1 MRKKYIGASVLG
13 ALAIVL
19 TSSLTVNSENVS
31 PSVSNAV
38 ALEAESEETSEVES
52 ETKVETKVKMRS
64 ENRVEIETET
74 NVETEPETS
83 VQDLINAERTA
94 LLNRREVTLE
104 WYNEWLNF
112 KKKWGIDDVPHN
124 ISSDELY
131 LVQRCVE
138 TETYQAKF
146 SGKVNVCS
154 VIFNRLKVGGDFGNS
169 LSEVITLPEQFTYF
183 RTEISEDTKLAIF
196 YYLEFGDTTGGCLY
210 YHSFKEPIEF
220 FGEYQFTDEIGHH
233 FYK

>member
-31 PSVSNAV
+31 PSESSTI
-38 ALEAESEETSEVES
+38 ALEAESEGTSEVES
-52 ETKVETKVKMRS
+52 ETNVEMKVRMIA
-64 ENRVEIETET
+64 EIETEP
-74 NVETEPETS
+74 ETETS

-112 KKKWGIDDVPHN
+112 KKKWGIADEPHN

-154 VIFNRLKVGGDFGNS
+154 VIFNRLKVGGDFGTS

-183 RTEISEDTKLAIF
+183 RTEISEDTKLAIS